1 MRFALDFGY
10 IGKTIDTELFNS
22 RSRYTVIMAF
32 SYYYMGMFICV
43 LSML

>member
-22 RSRYTVIMAF
+22 RRRYTVTIAF
-32 SYYYMGMFICV
+32 SYHYIGMCLV
-43 LSML
+43 YLSML